1 MKGFGK
7 NGYCE
12 TGVPDNAFAGRV
24 GSGTAGGARPKK
36 LART

>member
-7 NGYCE
+7 NGNCE
-12 TGVPDNAFAGRV
+12 TGVPDDAFAGTV
-24 GSGTAGGARPKK
+24 GSGPAGGARPKK

>member
-7 NGYCE
+7 NGYGE
-12 TGVPDNAFAGRV
+12 TGVPDDAPAGRV
-24 GSGTAGGARPKK
+24 GSGTAGGDRPKK

>member
-7 NGYCE
+7 NGYGE
-12 TGVPDNAFAGRV
+12 TGVPDDAPAGRV
-24 GSGTAGGARPKK
+24 ESGTADGARPKK

>member
-7 NGYCE
+7 NDYCE
-12 TGVPDNAFAGRV
+12 TGVPDDASAGMV